1 MRTRF
6 AAGSLAMLLSSR
18 RDTPGFREVAGL
30 DFDVAALPVAAEPAT
45 LLHSDAF
52 CISRGRRPVDAAAD
66 FVAFATGTQGQTLAA
81 LSGRSVPAL
90 KSVADSPAFLSPGR
104 PPASSQ
110 VFLDAIPT
118 IRAFPSWPTWTEVE
132 DLAEV
137 SLQQVI
143 WQGAPAAATLAELD
157 AASRPVLAR
166 WRRMTALPSRPPDGS
181 SPAGAAARR
190 WWPLRTCRSRSRRR
204 SILVVLGPSGSG
216 KSTLLRAVAG
226 LERLDAGRITL
237 RGRDVTDDPPGRR
250 DVGMVFQDQA
260 LLPHLSVLENIAFG
274 EVARGTPRPDARARA
289 GEAAETVGVSGLL
302 ARWPG
307 QLSGGEAQRVA
318 LARALVRRPAA
329 FLLDEP
335 LSALDPVLRVRL
347 REELRDLQR
356 ATGTAVLHVTHDQQ
370 EALSLADR
378 IAVLREG
385 RVVQVGTP
393 EELHRAPADVFVA
406 EFVAALP
413 FNLLAGAAVGAAAPT
428 VGIRPE
434 RCRLTEAWIRAH
446 GRPGHRRRLVG

>member
-1 MRTRF
+1 
-6 AAGSLAMLLSSR
+6 
-18 RDTPGFREVAGL
+18 
-30 DFDVAALPVAAEPAT
+30 
-45 LLHSDAF
+45 
-52 CISRGRRPVDAAAD
+52 
-66 FVAFATGTQGQTLAA
+66 
-81 LSGRSVPAL
+81 
-90 KSVADSPAFLSPGR
+90 
-104 PPASSQ
+104 
-110 VFLDAIPT
+110 
-118 IRAFPSWPTWTEVE
+118 
-132 DLAEV
+132 
-137 SLQQVI
+137 
-143 WQGAPAAATLAELD
+143 
-157 AASRPVLAR
+157 
-166 WRRMTALPSRPPDGS
+166 MTAL
-181 SPAGAAARR
+181 AVEAARR
-190 WWPLRTCRSRSRRR
+190 VFPGGRRR
-204 SILVVLGPSGSG
+204 APVVALEDVSIAVEEASILVVLGPSGSG

-226 LERLDAGRITL
+226 LERLDAGRVTL

-274 EVARGTPRPDARARA
+274 EVARGTPRAEARARA
-289 GEAAETVGVSGLL
+289 AEAAETVGVSGLL

-356 ATGTAVLHVTHDQQ
+356 DTGTAVLHVTHDQQ

-378 IAVLREG
+378 IAVLRDG

-393 EELHRAPADVFVA
+393 EELHRAPVDVFVA

-413 FNLLAGAAVGAAAPT
+413 LNLLVGAAVGGAAPT

-434 RCRLTEAWIRAH
+434 RCRLAEPGS
-446 GRPGHRRRLVG
+446 GRIDGRVTDVAALGEERLVRVETAAGRVHARVDPPGPALGAAVAVDWPPSAELRFGVDGGLLR